1 MSCVMSSLSMSS
13 YEIVI
18 VARVKLVD
26 CTIGYIVFFQK
37 FKAIHIIKYASVVT
51 EARQSPS

>member
-1 MSCVMSSLSMSS
+1 MSSLSMSS
-13 YEIVI
+13 YEMVI
-18 VARVKLVD
+18 VARVKIVD

-37 FKAIHIIKYASVVT
+37 FVAIHIVKNASVVR